1 MDLSLTG
8 EDKLFQ
14 QQVRQFLTDELT
26 GELRAERVSSHA
38 IGEYDQM
45 MAWHRILYK
54 KGWIAPHWPE
64 QYGGPG
70 WTDMQ
75 RYIFETECTLAGAPG
90 TAPFGLGMCGP
101 VLMEFGTPEQKAFY
115 LPRILSGEDYWCQG
129 YSERGSGSDLASL
142 KTKAIA
148 DGDDYIVN
156 GHKIWTTHGHHAT
169 HIFLLVRTNDQGK
182 PQAGISFLLLDM
194 TMPGIKVN
202 PIITIAGEHEVNE
215 VFFDD
220 VRVPRSRL
228 VGAENQGWTI
238 AKYLLQFERSHSFAA
253 GVKFVVADIHRISEQ
268 QCSSSGQR
276 LIDDSDFKRQL
287 SAIEISLLALDTFER
302 RVMSELNAGQNPGA
316 KTSMMKAAGT
326 ELLQVA
332 TELNMQ
338 ALAYYAMPAQQ
349 GLFGTE
355 VTSEL
360 IGPAYAVTPTA
371 CYLNDRAASIYA
383 GANQIQR
390 NILATAVLG
399 L

>member
-1 MDLSLTG
+1 MNLSLSDQ
-8 EDKLFQ
+8 DKLFQ
-14 QQVRQFLTDELT
+14 EQVRQFLAEELT
-26 GELRAERVSSHA
+26 AELRSDRVSSHA

-45 MAWHRILYK
+45 MAWHQILYK
-54 KGWIAPHWPE
+54 KGWIAPGWPE

-75 RYIFETECTLAGAPG
+75 RYIFATECTMAGAPS
-90 TAPFGLGMCGP
+90 TAPFGLAMCGP
-101 VLMEFGTPEQKAFY
+101 VLMEFGTQEQKAYY

-142 KTKAIA
+142 KTKAVA

-156 GHKIWTTHGHHAT
+156 GHKIWTTHAHYAT
-169 HIFLLVRTNDQGK
+169 HIFLLVRTDDQVK

-194 TMPGIKVN
+194 QMPGIKVN
-202 PIITIAGEHEVNE
+202 PIITMAGDHEVNE

-220 VRVPRSRL
+220 VRVPKTRL
-228 VGAENQGWTI
+228 VGIENQGWTI
-238 AKYLLQFERSHSFAA
+238 AKYLLQFERSNSFAA
-253 GVKFVVADIHRISEQ
+253 GVKFVLADIHRISQEE
-268 QCSSSGQR
+268 SDGSGLR
-276 LIDDSDFKRQL
+276 LIDDTDFKQKL

-302 RVMSELNAGQNPGA
+302 RVMSELSAGQNPGA

-326 ELLQVA
+326 ELLQLA

-338 ALAYYAMPAQQ
+338 ALAYYGMPAQQ
-349 GLFGTE
+349 GLFGT
-355 VTSEL
+355 VAGEL